1 MPFNIPYTFQA
12 GTKAKA
18 NEVNENFLAVKQF
31 VDILED
37 NEATNEINI
46 ADLQTNK
53 ANVNGNPEQRFQCSD
68 ATASH
73 DAVNLGTLIEYV
85 DNTREVIRGYE
96 LSLFNTTTI
105 QATPGSCYDSTFEY
119 MILSNINLTVQTSSL
134 AAETTY
140 YVYVCADSDTKT
152 NQLVYSTNNTTP
164 SLPVGY
170 EYYRRIGT
178 FVTDD
183 EGAISGVYSGDQ
195 SPDSQNSV
203 GFIGASY
210 QTLGANSTT
219 VAEKNS
225 WLYYQFPAGHD
236 SSGYVTL
243 DGTTVISMGNP
254 SNWGDTKSCMVPVK
268 KGQTIRVVSNG
279 VNPTVRLLEMI

>member
-1 MPFNIPYTFQA
+1 MPFNIPYSFQA

-46 ADLQTNK
+46 ADLQNNK
-53 ANVNGNPEQRFQCSD
+53 ANINGNPEQRFQCSD

-85 DNTREVIRGYE
+85 DNTREVIRGFE

-105 QATPGSCYDSTFEY
+105 QATAGSCYDSTFEY
-119 MILSNINLTVQTSSL
+119 MILSNVNLTVETSSL
-134 AAETTY
+134 AADTTY
-140 YVYVCADSDTKT
+140 YVYVCADKDTKT

-183 EGAISGVYSGDQ
+183 DGAISGVYSGNE
-195 SPDSQNSV
+195 SPDSRNGVSY
-203 GFIGASY
+203 IGANIG
-210 QTLGANSTT
+210 TASTT
-219 VAEKNS
+219 TLTENRWLKIKIQS
-225 WLYYQFPAGHD
+225 WGD
-236 SSGYVTL
+236 EVGVTI
-243 DGTTVISMGNP
+243 DGTEVAYIKN
-254 SNWGDTKSCMVPVK
+254 TKDWAFINTQLIPCK
-268 KGQTIRVVSNG
+268 KGQTVTITKRG
-279 VNPTVRLLEMI
+279 GGQATWLEMV

>member
-1 MPFNIPYTFQA
+1 MPFNIPYNFQA

-46 ADLQTNK
+46 ADLQNNK
-53 ANVNGNPEQRFQCSD
+53 ANINGNPEQRFQCSD

-85 DNTREVIRGYE
+85 DNTREVIRGFE

-105 QATPGSCYDSTFEY
+105 QATAGSCYDSTFEY
-119 MILSNINLTVQTSSL
+119 MILSNINLTVETSSL
-134 AAETTY
+134 AADTTY
-140 YVYVCADSDTKT
+140 YVYVCADKDTKT
-152 NQLVYSTNNTTP
+152 NQLVYSTNNITP

-183 EGAISGVYSGDQ
+183 EGAISGVYSGDE
-195 SPDSQNSV
+195 SPDSRNGV
-203 GFIGASY
+203 GFIGAAY

-236 SSGYVTL
+236 CSGYVTL
-243 DGTTVISMGNP
+243 DGTTVISMNNP
-254 SNWGDTKSCMVPVK
+254 SNWGDTKSSIVPVK